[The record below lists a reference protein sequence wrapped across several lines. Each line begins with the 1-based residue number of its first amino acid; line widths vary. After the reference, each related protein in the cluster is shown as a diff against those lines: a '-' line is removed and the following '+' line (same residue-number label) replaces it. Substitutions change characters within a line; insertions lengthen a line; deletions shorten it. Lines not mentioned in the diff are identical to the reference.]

1 MARNRF
7 ISSMK
12 GLGQTIM
19 STPTYQTFIRKAE
32 SIVLSGVSAGLTLLY
47 IYDDRRGEYERWR
60 FGRRY

>member
-1 MARNRF
+1 MARSRF
-7 ISSMK
+7 ILSMR
-12 GLGQTIM
+12 GLGQRIK
-19 STPTYQTFIRKAE
+19 STQTYQTCIQKAE

>member
-19 STPTYQTFIRKAE
+19 STQTYQTFIRKAE
-32 SIVLSGVSAGLTLLY
+32 NVVLSGVSTALTMLSV
-47 IYDDRRGEYERWR
+47 YDDRRNRNEYW
-60 FGRRY
+60 